1 MLLHFLKLNQL
12 RLMTDA
18 PTLINNNQLKDLGIK
33 TDKEMNYKRP
43 ESVLILV
50 YTSQKD
56 VLLLKYDNE
65 KDMWQSITGS
75 LLEMNYPV
83 KAERELFE
91 ETGIKTKNLNMFNT
105 YEIYKMWL
113 HKYENGVTHN
123 KEHIFTL
130 ELSEKEN
137 ICINPDEHDEYI
149 WLPRVKA
156 AEKFKTNRE
165 AIFNHI

>member
-1 MLLHFLKLNQL
+1 
-12 RLMTDA
+12 
-18 PTLINNNQLKDLGIK
+18 
-33 TDKEMNYKRP
+33 MNYKRP

-56 VLLLKYDNE
+56 VLLLKRHNE

-75 LLEMNYPV
+75 LLENELPSEA
-83 KAERELFE
+83 AERELFE
-91 ETGIKTKNLNMFNT
+91 ETGIKKKPQNLNMFNT

-123 KEHIFTL
+123 KEHIFSL
-130 ELSEKEN
+130 ELSEKED
-137 ICINPDEHDEYI
+137 IRVNPDEHDEYI

-156 AEKFKTNRE
+156 AEKVFSHTNRE
-165 AIFNHI
+165 AIFNYI

>member
-1 MLLHFLKLNQL
+1 
-12 RLMTDA
+12 
-18 PTLINNNQLKDLGIK
+18 
-33 TDKEMNYKRP
+33 MNYKRP

-50 YTSQKD
+50 YTAQKD
-56 VLLLKYDNE
+56 VLLLKRHNE

-75 LLEMNYPV
+75 LLENELPSEA
-83 KAERELFE
+83 AERELFE
-91 ETGIKTKNLNMFNT
+91 ETGIKKKPKNLNMFNT

-130 ELSEKEN
+130 ELSEKED
-137 ICINPDEHDEYI
+137 ISINPDEHDEYI

-156 AEKFKTNRE
+156 AEKVFSHTNRE

>member
-1 MLLHFLKLNQL
+1 
-12 RLMTDA
+12 
-18 PTLINNNQLKDLGIK
+18 
-33 TDKEMNYKRP
+33 MNYKRP

-50 YTSQKD
+50 YTTKKD
-56 VLLLKYDNE
+56 VLLLKRHNE

-75 LLEMNYPV
+75 LLENELPSEA
-83 KAERELFE
+83 AERELFE
-91 ETGIKTKNLNMFNT
+91 ETGIKKKPQNLNMFNT

-156 AEKFKTNRE
+156 AEKVFSHTNRE
-165 AIFNHI
+165 AIFKHI